1 MSLIISNEAKRL
13 PAELVNNAAF
23 VKYIDFDP
31 VHQSPESHQPAE
43 KISGMAGRFD
53 TVSISAEALAKAKD
67 IRGLSPEAGPDNAE
81 ASQRAPVDITDSSF
95 LERKKQGD
103 ALGRAMRSWNAVV
116 AQLKQKSESSQA
128 YGYGETRRLFQ
139 KGYKDW
145 QAALQIS
152 DSEAHGAWL
161 RMLEGKQ

>member
-1 MSLIISNEAKRL
+1 
-13 PAELVNNAAF
+13 
-23 VKYIDFDP
+23 
-31 VHQSPESHQPAE
+31 
-43 KISGMAGRFD
+43 
-53 TVSISAEALAKAKD
+53 
-67 IRGLSPEAGPDNAE
+67 
-81 ASQRAPVDITDSSF
+81 
-95 LERKKQGD
+95 
-103 ALGRAMRSWNAVV
+103 MRSWNAVV

-139 KGYKDW
+139 QGYKDW